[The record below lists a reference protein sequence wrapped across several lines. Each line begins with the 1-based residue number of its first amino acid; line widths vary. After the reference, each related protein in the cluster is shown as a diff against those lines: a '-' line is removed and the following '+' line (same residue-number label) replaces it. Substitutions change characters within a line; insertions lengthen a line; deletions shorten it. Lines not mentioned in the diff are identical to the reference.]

1 MITTSP
7 KEQSVTENMMMS
19 RRDPQTR
26 VSASR
31 KKKEEIDSSEN
42 ENGNKLKLN
51 L

>member
-1 MITTSP
+1 MSP
-7 KEQSVTENMMMS
+7 EEQPVTENMMMS
-19 RRDPQTR
+19 HDPRTR

-31 KKKEEIDSSEN
+31 KKKERKLIQEN